1 MSVALHRATGEG
13 RARPL
18 HAFFARAAILPGYQ
32 WLRHLVPLIVP
43 LAVLLL
49 WRLASADHWLPEQI
63 LPSPHSVAGAFHDT
77 WVSGELPTNLEMTL
91 RWLLEGYAIG
101 TALGMLLGISMGL
114 SVRAEEYL
122 YPTFKAMAYVPV
134 LGWLPLWLVVLGV
147 GDSLKVV
154 LVAQASLTPVV
165 FNVFAG
171 VRGVPAA
178 LVEVG
183 SVLRFSRAQLLRRI
197 ILPAAFPAV
206 WSGVRFSLTKGWLAL
221 VAIEIL
227 ASTEGLGYM
236 MVNAR
241 SLYQLD
247 VMFVAMIVIGLLGY
261 GLDRLLEAIEQRV
274 LRWRLPAEAIA

>member
-1 MSVALHRATGEG
+1 LSRALPR
-13 RARPL
+13 
-18 HAFFARAAILPGYQ
+18 
-32 WLRHLVPLIVP
+32 WLVSLIIPV
-43 LAVLLL
+43 AVLLL
-49 WRLASADHWLPEQI
+49 WGCASSRHWLPEQI
-63 LPSPHSVAGAFHDT
+63 LPTPQSVAEAFHDT
-77 WVSGELPTNLEMTL
+77 WISGELPQNLKVTL

-101 TALGMLLGISMGL
+101 AGLGVVLGVSMGL
-114 SVRAEEYL
+114 SERAEEYL

-134 LGWLPLWLVVLGV
+134 LGWLPLWLVVLGI
-147 GDSLKVV
+147 GDPLKVV

-171 VRGVPAA
+171 IRGVPAA
-178 LVEVG
+178 LIEVG
-183 SVLRFSRAQLLRRI
+183 RVFRFGRVQLLARV

-247 VMFVAMIVIGLLGY
+247 VMFVAVIVIGVLGY
-261 GLDRLLEAIEQRV
+261 GLDRLLEVIERRV
-274 LRWRLPAEAIA
+274 LRWRLPAEVMA

>member
-1 MSVALHRATGEG
+1 
-13 RARPL
+13 
-18 HAFFARAAILPGYQ
+18 
-32 WLRHLVPLIVP
+32 
-43 LAVLLL
+43 
-49 WRLASADHWLPEQI
+49 
-63 LPSPHSVAGAFHDT
+63 
-77 WVSGELPTNLEMTL
+77 
-91 RWLLEGYAIG
+91 
-101 TALGMLLGISMGL
+101 
-114 SVRAEEYL
+114 
-122 YPTFKAMAYVPV
+122 VPV

-147 GDSLKVV
+147 GDALKVV